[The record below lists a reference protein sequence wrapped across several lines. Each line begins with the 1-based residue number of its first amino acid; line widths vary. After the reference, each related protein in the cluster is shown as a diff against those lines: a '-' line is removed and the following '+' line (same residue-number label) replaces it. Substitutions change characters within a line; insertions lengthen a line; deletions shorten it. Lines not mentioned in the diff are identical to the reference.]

1 MEQRKLGKS
10 GLSASVIGLGC
21 WQLGGDFGPAG
32 VENSEQIL
40 SAADSAGITFWDTAD
55 VYGGGESEKK
65 IGSWQHAHPQPRTI
79 VTKLGRDA
87 SLYPDK
93 YTAENMQR
101 SIEGSLERL
110 QVNCLDLVQLHCI
123 PPAVLQGDAVWQALE
138 DFRSQGLIKHYG
150 ASVENIKEGLM
161 CLDKPGLTSL
171 QIIFN
176 LFRQDAV
183 EKLLPQAA
191 AADVGIIARLP
202 LASGLLSGK
211 FALNT
216 QFSKNDHRN
225 YNKDGA
231 FFNVGE
237 TFSGL
242 PYAKAIEL
250 VNKLKGLLPAD
261 IPLAQLALRWLVDQ
275 PQVTSVISG
284 ASSAQQVKQNAS
296 VAGMASLS
304 KSLQDT
310 LSDFY
315 YSQVREHV
323 RGDI

>member
-10 GLSASVIGLGC
+10 GLPASVIGLGC
-21 WQLGGDFGPAG
+21 WQLGGDFGTAG
-32 VENSEQIL
+32 VKNSQQIL
-40 SAADSAGITFWDTAD
+40 SAADSEGITFWDTAD

-65 IGSWQHAHPQPRTI
+65 IGCWQHAYPQPRTI

-87 SLYPDK
+87 SLYPDQ
-93 YTAENMQR
+93 YTPENMRR
-101 SIEGSLERL
+101 SIEGSLARL
-110 QVNCLDLVQLHCI
+110 QVNCIDLVQLHCI

-138 DFRSQGLIKHYG
+138 DFRSQGLINHYG

-211 FALNT
+211 FALDSK
-216 QFSKNDHRN
+216 FSKNDHRN

-242 PYAKAIEL
+242 PYAKAIAL
-250 VNKLKGLLPAD
+250 VNELKSLLPAD
-261 IPLAQLALRWLVDQ
+261 IPMAQLALRWIVDH
-275 PQVTSVISG
+275 PQITSVITG
-284 ASSAQQVKQNAS
+284 ASSAQQVKQNAG
-296 VAGMASLS
+296 VAAMAPLS
-304 KSLQDT
+304 KSLHDT

-315 YSQVREHV
+315 YLKVKEHV